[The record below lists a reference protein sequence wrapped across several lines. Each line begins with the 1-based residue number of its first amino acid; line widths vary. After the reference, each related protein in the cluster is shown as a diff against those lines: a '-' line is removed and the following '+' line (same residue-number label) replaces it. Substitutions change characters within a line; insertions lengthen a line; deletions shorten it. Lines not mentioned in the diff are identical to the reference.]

1 MKNSSDI
8 SFNLTKSNHI
18 LFECI
23 VNGIKG
29 KFILDTGASNSC
41 IDYLSAL
48 KFNISFKIS
57 KEKASSASN
66 QISETFYSRNNKL
79 EIAGLTK
86 KNFEIILFDMSHINN
101 SFNEKE
107 IDEIDGIIGGDVL
120 IEFNANINYLN
131 KKISLKL

>member
-1 MKNSSDI
+1 MKNSSEI
-8 SFNLTKSNHI
+8 SFNITKSNHI